1 MPEFNPTEIELC
13 RKIFED
19 SGCAALEVTASIS
32 RGVGLTILQRG
43 RLVGWWYVAA
53 GKLYYSSAS
62 GSGPAASA
70 DNIDA
75 ALRATVAMA
84 KSQLWH
90 QPLRASLD
98 ANPV

>member
-1 MPEFNPTEIELC
+1 VPEFNPTEIELC
-13 RKIFED
+13 RRIFED
-19 SGCAALEVTASIS
+19 SDCASLEVTASIS

-53 GKLYYSSAS
+53 GRLCYSTAS

-70 DNIDA
+70 ENVDA
-75 ALRATVAMA
+75 ALHAIVAMA
-84 KSQLWH
+84 KKQLWH
-90 QPLRASLD
+90 QPLQASLD